1 MTESA
6 DVTECSETAVLKE
19 VDKKGIKLQNVSK
32 ISGNELVK
40 RGNGDS
46 LCQVSMFLSN
56 GLLSCFV

>member
-6 DVTECSETAVLKE
+6 DVTECSETAVLRE

-40 RGNGDS
+40 RGTGDS
-46 LCQVSMFLSN
+46 LSQVSMFLSN